1 MVLCCDSFD
10 ASFELQPWQ
19 NGIQLL
25 SIKSGSFCYCPQCG
39 LHTFHSSPCDRC
51 VCVTS
56 IELPIFRALTI
67 ESNSMGKLKMSKTF
81 EHITLFRNACKS
93 ETVDFSLFKRVFQ
106 FWVFVCVF
114 ICLCLYETLSNAFQS
129 QHSFV
134 DQSVSALMIDIK
146 YSLNELWIKNS
157 DLRLNVEI
165 IGIRSPHIWN
175 VTFVYLVPFHHQ
187 IECIQ

>member
-106 FWVFVCVF
+106 FWVFVCVSDGHCPF
-114 ICLCLYETLSNAFQS
+114 VCVFMKRWATHFNLS
-129 QHSFV
+129 
-134 DQSVSALMIDIK
+134 IP
-146 YSLNELWIKNS
+146 LWINRFQLWWLISNTLWMSCELK
-157 DLRLNVEI
+157 
-165 IGIRSPHIWN
+165 IRTCAWM
-175 VTFVYLVPFHHQ
+175 LK
-187 IECIQ
+187 